1 MKNKILITALLA
13 VGCFTSLSF
22 AATQQPPGVTKA
34 VQGAAKTKLTPA
46 ERGDLAYEI
55 IKKWGN
61 YIQID
66 KKMSIDDWTDRMLLS
81 FVNADASNL
90 QSAAKA
96 HSFDAMVGA
105 LLGQRITPENVDRMM
120 AAPIPQAR
128 ISRGGVAVKA
138 AGGSTKMLG
147 SPLADLVYTP
157 LPNGRCRIADSRALL
172 SGAGSPLAAA
182 GQRNLVVWGTSSYSG
197 QGGNGTYAAGDG
209 STNCG
214 IPSNPVSVA
223 VSVTVLPQTSNAG
236 VFKVF
241 QQGLVF
247 QTGNTVFYSNGGGAS
262 GDLIVRSCI
271 GCGTEISVYSS
282 ESVHYVVDVIG
293 YYMPPVATALQCVET
308 ANTDLA
314 ISASGGTGNA
324 VAPACA
330 TGYTQTATNCETTSW
345 LMPIVYFQ
353 SGTCSA
359 RNGDTTSQTLRAS
372 RTCCRVPGR

>member
-22 AATQQPPGVTKA
+22 AATQEPPGVIKA
-34 VQGAAKTKLTPA
+34 VQATAKTKLTPA
-46 ERGDLAYEI
+46 ERGDLAHEI
-55 IKKWGN
+55 VKKWGN
-61 YIQID
+61 YIQIE

-81 FVNADASNL
+81 FVNADANNL
-90 QSAAKA
+90 QNAAKA
-96 HSFDAMVGA
+96 QSFDAMMGS
-105 LLGQRITPENVDRMM
+105 LMGQRITPENVDRMM
-120 AAPIPQAR
+120 TAPLPRAKP
-128 ISRGGVAVKA
+128 SRGAVVKA
-138 AGGSTKMLG
+138 ASIGTKSLG

-182 GQRNLVVWGTSSYSG
+182 TQRNLVVWGISSYGS
-197 QGGNGTYAAGDG
+197 QGGNGTFASGDG

-214 IPSNPVSVA
+214 IPDNPVSVA
-223 VSVTVLPQTSNAG
+223 VSVTVLPQNSNGG

-247 QTGNTVFYSNGGGAS
+247 QTGNTVFYTNGGGAS

-271 GCGTEISVYSS
+271 GCSTEISVYSS
-282 ESVHYVVDVIG
+282 EQVHYVVDVIG
-293 YYMPPVATALQCVET
+293 YYMPPVATALQCEET
-308 ANTDLA
+308 ANENLDIA
-314 ISASGGTGNA
+314 ASGTGNA

-345 LMPIVYFQ
+345 LMPIVFFQ

-359 RNGDTTSQTLRAS
+359 RNNDTATRTLRAS